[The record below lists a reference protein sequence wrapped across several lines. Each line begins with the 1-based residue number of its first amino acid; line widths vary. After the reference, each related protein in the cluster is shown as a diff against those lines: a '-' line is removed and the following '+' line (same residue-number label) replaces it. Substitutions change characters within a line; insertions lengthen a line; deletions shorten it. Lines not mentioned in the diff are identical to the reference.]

1 MNCYVSGLIGLAL
14 LGASFSAIGVSDDQ
28 KERLKASLSSELLIK
43 YENIVIERRNIYFQ
57 GLILGLILALL
68 ITDRIVDTKNNEY
81 YRITLFLLIT
91 IGFSVFFYYIVPK
104 SDYMLNHLTTNEQN
118 QAWLGVYKEMRQKY
132 IMGIVLGSLAAI
144 PISMYFCK

>member
-14 LGASFSAIGVSDDQ
+14 LGASFSAVGVSDDQ
-28 KERLKASLSSELLIK
+28 KERLRASLPGELLIK
-43 YENIVIERRNIYFQ
+43 YENIVMERRNIYFQ

-91 IGFSVFFYYIVPK
+91 IPFSA
-104 SDYMLNHLTTNEQN
+104 LN
-118 QAWLGVYKEMRQKY
+118 K
-132 IMGIVLGSLAAI
+132 LALSC
-144 PISMYFCK
+144 PVEGLK